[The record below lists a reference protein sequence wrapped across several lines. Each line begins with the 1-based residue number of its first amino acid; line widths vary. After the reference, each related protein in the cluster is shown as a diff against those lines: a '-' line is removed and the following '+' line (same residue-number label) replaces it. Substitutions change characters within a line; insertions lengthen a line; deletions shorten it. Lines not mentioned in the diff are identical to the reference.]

1 MPLSYVLGFPA
12 VLVCIVATASMAF
25 RFGWQFG
32 TETWEQ
38 WSFAL
43 GLAAMDVIKAF
54 LLLAVAGAWC
64 ARQYGRVGVALAAFV
79 VFTSLSLL
87 SSFGMAAI
95 QSALK
100 IGSHTAVASTY
111 SDRKAEVD
119 RLVAQREALQ
129 KTAGFTWTT
138 ADAVKVAQEAVDA
151 ITQQAQAEGDSGG
164 CKKRCKDLQAEERTA
179 RKALLAAQAG
189 HAATVK
195 AEELDGKIAT
205 ARTALEGIDAKEAAR
220 EGDPQAAALAVLL
233 GRLIGEDK
241 ALIRSVIHAAIAIGL
256 EIGSGFGLFALFGHH
271 GRRREDDAA
280 QDTTLPASSD
290 LPALEAGPNGAVTI
304 ETPSDVVAKFFAE
317 CVLRAAGQ
325 RVSATQMYAAYEP
338 WCGTRSHTPVSYDRF
353 LKLTK
358 WRRER
363 TGGRSWYLDAA
374 LCSPGIRLAIDNAP
388 PRRALGSMASSAR

>member
-1 MPLSYVLGFPA
+1 MPVSYVLGFPA

-32 TETWEQ
+32 AEPWEQ

-54 LLLAVAGAWC
+54 LLLAVAGAWR
-64 ARQYGRVGVALAAFV
+64 ARQYGRIGVALTAFA
-79 VFTSLSLL
+79 VFTGLSLL

-100 IGSHTAVASTY
+100 VGSHTAVASTY
-111 SDRKAEVD
+111 NDRKAEVD

-129 KTAGFTWTT
+129 KTGFTWTT
-138 ADAVKVAQEAVDA
+138 ADAVKVAQETVDA
-151 ITQQAQAEGDSGG
+151 IAQQAQAEGDSGG

-179 RKALLAAQAG
+179 RTALLAAQAG

-195 AEELDGKIAT
+195 AEELDGKIAA
-205 ARTALEGIDAKEAAR
+205 ARTALEGIDAEEVAR

-233 GRLIGEDK
+233 GRFIGDDK
-241 ALIRSVIHAAIAIGL
+241 SLIRSTIHAAIAIGL

-271 GRRREDDAA
+271 GRRIEDDEE
-280 QDTTLPASSD
+280 PATAD
-290 LPALEAGPNGAVTI
+290 VTALEANPNGAVTI
-304 ETPSDVVAKFFAE
+304 ETPSDAVAKFFAE

-325 RVSATQMYAAYEP
+325 RVSATQMYAAYER

-353 LKLTK
+353 RKLAT
-358 WRRER
+358 WRTARI
-363 TGGRSWYLDAA
+363 GGRSWYLDAA
-374 LCSPGIRLAIDNAP
+374 LGGIRLAVDNVPA
-388 PRRALGSMASSAR
+388 RRALGNMASSAR